1 MNKLFLI
8 SKITSYKSTFNRIN
22 FNQTIMNKLKKISVF
37 FFFLAAVSFTNAQ
50 ETRLNKSSFDA
61 INLTYPGLEKV
72 NQLFNSGKYDD
83 AAKELLNYYRNR
95 KNIKHPDFNVG
106 DEARFRGKDIGKANQ
121 EKADNALLHKFQPH
135 KGYGFFDYGKD
146 IDWDYWP
153 IKDNEIRWQL
163 HRVTWWQS
171 MGMAYRVSGDEKYAK
186 EWVSQFRDWEK
197 KNFLG
202 RSKENDGIAWRPLE
216 VSERIQIF
224 PGIFNLFVVS
234 PNFTPEFLMEFLNS
248 FSKQTAYIPEHYSKE
263 GNHLLFE
270 AQRVLGAGAFFPEFK
285 QAEEWRKS
293 GIEILNREIKLQVLP
308 DGVQWELSPTY
319 HVGCIEIFL
328 KAYNSAKMAGV
339 EKEFPETYIKTIE
352 KMIFVTANIS
362 FPDYNYPMF
371 GDTWTVDKNTRI
383 KQFSAWS
390 KLFPTDGL
398 IKYYATEGTSG
409 KLPNYLSNAFPN
421 GGFYTFRN
429 GWDNKSTILVL
440 KAGPPAEFHAQPD
453 NGTFELWS
461 KGRNFTPDSGCYIY
475 SGDAEVT
482 KMRNWYRQTR
492 VHSTLTLDNQNMIIT
507 KAEHNKWKTCKNLD
521 ILTYTNPSYTN
532 LNHQRSV
539 LFINKKY
546 FIIIDKAIGKATGNL
561 GVHFQLKEDSK
572 PVYDKAKNRVYTT
585 YADGNN
591 LLIQSLNSDKVV
603 LNEEEGKVSYSYAK
617 ELARPAFVFE
627 KPKNDGKTQQFISVV
642 YPYDGDKA
650 PVISIKPNTAND
662 FEKGNINLT
671 IIIDGKKSDIKMS
684 LND

>member
-1 MNKLFLI
+1 MINLKRTAALLFMLM
-8 SKITSYKSTFNRIN
+8 TVC
-22 FNQTIMNKLKKISVF
+22 L
-37 FFFLAAVSFTNAQ
+37 TNAQ
-50 ETRLNKSSFDA
+50 ETPITKASFDN
-61 INLTYPGLEKV
+61 INLAYPGLEKV
-72 NQLFNSGKYDD
+72 NKLFAEAKYDD
-83 AAKELLNYYRNR
+83 AAKELLSYYRNR

-135 KGYGFFDYGKD
+135 KGYGYFDFGKD

-163 HRVTWWQS
+163 HRVTWWQA

-186 EWVSQFRDWEK
+186 EWVFQFRDWEK
-197 KNFLG
+197 KNYLG

-216 VSERIQIF
+216 VSERIQSF
-224 PGIFNLFVVS
+224 PGTFNLFVVS
-234 PNFTPEFLMEFLNS
+234 PNFTPAFLMEFLNS
-248 FSKQTAYIPEHYSKE
+248 FNKQTAYIPEHYSKE

-293 GIEILNREIKLQVLP
+293 GIEILNREIKLQVLA
-308 DGVQWELSPTY
+308 DSVQWELSPTY
-319 HVGCIEIFL
+319 HVGCIEIFT

-339 EKEFPETYIKTIE
+339 EKEFPESYIKTIE
-352 KMIFVTANIS
+352 KMIYVTANIS
-362 FPDYNYPMF
+362 FPDYNCPMF
-371 GDTWTVDKNTRI
+371 GDTWVVDKKTRI
-383 KQFSAWS
+383 KQFASWS
-390 KLFPTDGL
+390 KMFPQDGL
-398 IKYYATEGTSG
+398 IEYYATEGASG

-421 GGFYTFRN
+421 GGFYSFRN
-429 GWDNKSTILVL
+429 GWDNKATILVL
-440 KAGPPAEFHAQPD
+440 KAGPAAEFHAQPD
-453 NGTFELWS
+453 NGTFELWV

-507 KAEHNKWKTCKNLD
+507 KAEQNKWKTSKNLD
-521 ILTYTNPSYTN
+521 ILTYTNPSYAN

-539 LFINKKY
+539 LFINEKY
-546 FIIIDKAIGKATGNL
+546 FIIIDKAIGKGTGNL

-572 PVYDKAKNRVYTT
+572 PVYDKANNSVYTT

-591 LLIQSLNSDKVV
+591 LLIKSLNTDKVV
-603 LNEEEGKVSYSYAK
+603 LTEEEGKVSYSYAK
-617 ELARPAFVFE
+617 ETARPAFAFE
-627 KPKNDGKTQQFISVV
+627 KPKNDEKTQQFISVV
-642 YPYDGDKA
+642 YPYDGSKA
-650 PVISIKPNTAND
+650 PEISIKPNTGND

-671 IIIDGKKSDIKMS
+671 IIIDGKKNDIKTS

>member
-1 MNKLFLI
+1 MINLKRTTALFFMLM
-8 SKITSYKSTFNRIN
+8 TVC
-22 FNQTIMNKLKKISVF
+22 L
-37 FFFLAAVSFTNAQ
+37 TNAQ
-50 ETRLNKSSFDA
+50 ETPITKASFDN
-61 INLTYPGLEKV
+61 INLAYPGLEKV
-72 NQLFNSGKYDD
+72 NKLFAEAKYDD
-83 AAKELLNYYRNR
+83 AAKELLSYYRNR

-106 DEARFRGKDIGKANQ
+106 DEARFKGKDIGKANQ

-135 KGYGFFDYGKD
+135 KGYGFFDFGKD

-163 HRVTWWQS
+163 HRVTWWQA

-186 EWVSQFRDWEK
+186 EWVFQFRDWEK
-197 KNFLG
+197 KNYLG

-216 VSERIQIF
+216 VSERIQSF
-224 PGIFNLFVVS
+224 PGTFNLFVVS
-234 PNFTPEFLMEFLNS
+234 PNFTPAFLMEFLNS
-248 FSKQTAYIPEHYSKE
+248 FNKQTAYIPEHYSKE

-293 GIEILNREIKLQVLP
+293 GIEILNREIKLQVLA

-319 HVGCIEIFL
+319 HVGCIEIFT
-328 KAYNSAKMAGV
+328 KAYNAAKMAGV
-339 EKEFPETYIKTIE
+339 EKEFPESYIKTIE
-352 KMIFVTANIS
+352 KMIYVTANIS
-362 FPDYNYPMF
+362 FPDYNCPMF
-371 GDTWTVDKNTRI
+371 GDTWVVDKKIRM
-383 KQFSAWS
+383 KQFASWS
-390 KLFPTDGL
+390 KMFPQDGL
-398 IKYYATEGTSG
+398 IEYYATEGASG

-429 GWDNKSTILVL
+429 GWDNKATILIL
-440 KAGPPAEFHAQPD
+440 KAGPSAEFHAQPD
-453 NGTFELWS
+453 NGTFELWV

-492 VHSTLTLDNQNMIIT
+492 VHSTVTLDNQNMIIT
-507 KAEHNKWKTCKNLD
+507 KAEQNMWKTSKNLD

-539 LFINKKY
+539 LFINEKY
-546 FIIIDKAIGKATGNL
+546 FIIIDKAIGKDTGNL

-572 PVYDKAKNRVYTT
+572 PVYDKANNSVYTT

-591 LLIQSLNSDKVV
+591 LLMKSLNSDKVV
-603 LNEEEGKVSYSYAK
+603 LTEEEGKVSYSYAK
-617 ELARPAFVFE
+617 ETARPAFAFE
-627 KPKNDGKTQQFISVV
+627 KPKNDDKTQQFISVV

-650 PVISIKPNTAND
+650 PEISIKPNTGND

-671 IIIDGKKSDIKMS
+671 IIIDGKKSDIKTS